1 MVAPRLT
8 CALIVGC
15 FATSALADGRS
26 TSFNVSVQVVA
37 PLRSRTAGSIPPP
50 TFVGFPGSVAL
61 PCGTGSSAACSAAA
75 VAAAAGSASG
85 APVLVTVLT
94 DGAPTAI
101 VER

>member
-1 MVAPRLT
+1 MVALRLT
-8 CALIVGC
+8 CALFVGC
-15 FATSALADGRS
+15 FTTSALADGRS
-26 TSFNVSVQVVA
+26 ASFNVSVRVVA

-50 TFVGFPGSVAL
+50 SFVGAARSVAL
-61 PCGTGSSAACSAAA
+61 PCGAGSSAACSAA
-75 VAAAAGSASG
+75 VAAAGSASG